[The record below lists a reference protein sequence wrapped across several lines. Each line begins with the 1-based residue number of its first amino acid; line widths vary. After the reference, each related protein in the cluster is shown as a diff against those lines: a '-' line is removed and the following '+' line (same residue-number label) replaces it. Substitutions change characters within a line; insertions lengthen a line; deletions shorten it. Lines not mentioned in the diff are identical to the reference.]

1 MQKKTTPIG
10 MSTNSP
16 TTADKS
22 AAPALVALCA
32 GILPVWARHL
42 AASRAQSEVAVTQML
57 QAFADIG
64 PHINMAERQSQQIT
78 DALSQTD
85 DGVTGLTQACE
96 RVLAPLLQGNQ
107 LPPGGS
113 DALQQ
118 VLDMVRSAVTA
129 LEKIAKPFT
138 HETQMVAEQVERM
151 YVGFQYQ
158 DRISQMMALLES
170 DIARLQDAFEGKLP
184 EQPELEA
191 WLARLESQYAMEEQR
206 LNHSGAAGGGAD
218 DDKETTFF

>member
-1 MQKKTTPIG
+1 
-10 MSTNSP
+10 MSTNSQ
-16 TTADKS
+16 TMTNNG

-78 DALSQTD
+78 DALSQSD
-85 DGVTGLTQACE
+85 DGVTGLSQACE
-96 RVLAPLLQGNQ
+96 RVLGPLLNDSQ

-113 DALQQ
+113 EAIGQ
-118 VLDMVRSAVTA
+118 VLTMVRTAVTA

-170 DIARLQDAFEGKLP
+170 DIARLQDAVDGKTTELP
-184 EQPELEA
+184 ELDA
-191 WLARLESQYAMEEQR
+191 WLMRLESQYAMEEQR
-206 LNHSGAAGGGAD
+206 LNHSGAVTGGAD